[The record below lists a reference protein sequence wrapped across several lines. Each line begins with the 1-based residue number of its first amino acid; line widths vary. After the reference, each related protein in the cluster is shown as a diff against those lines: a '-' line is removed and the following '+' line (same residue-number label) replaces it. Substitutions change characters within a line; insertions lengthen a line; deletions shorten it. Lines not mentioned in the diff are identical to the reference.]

1 MHCISVIEGLPCA
14 SCSSVEDMSVWNSS
28 REGCEMEGCQQI
40 SVREDAHLL

>member
-28 REGCEMEGCQQI
+28 REGCEMEEWQQI
-40 SVREDAHLL
+40 LVREVAHML

>member
-1 MHCISVIEGLPCA
+1 MHCISGIEGLPCA
-14 SCSSVEDMSVWNSS
+14 SCGSVEDVSVLSSS